1 MTRVF
6 VVDDHEV
13 FRRGVVGLLVEAG
26 FDVVGEASSGEEALR
41 LAPKSRA
48 DIVLMDLHM
57 PGIGGVETT
66 RGLSST
72 LPVLVLTVSEKDED
86 LRRAIHA
93 GAKGYVLKNLGT
105 AELVEAVRRVAGGE
119 SALSPEMAKAALEA
133 LRRQPES
140 PIPDLSARER
150 EVLSG
155 ISRGLSNREIADGLG
170 LSEHTVKTYVERVY
184 EKLGVA
190 SRSEAAAVAG
200 RHGIS

>member
-26 FDVVGEASSGEEALR
+26 FDVVGEASSGEEALQ

-66 RGLSST
+66 RGLSDS

-86 LRRAIHA
+86 LLRAIHA
-93 GAKGYVLKNLGT
+93 GARGYVLKNLGT

-140 PIPDLSARER
+140 PMPDLSARER

-155 ISRGLSNREIADGLG
+155 ISRGLSNRQIADELG

-190 SRSEAAAVAG
+190 SRGEAAAVAG